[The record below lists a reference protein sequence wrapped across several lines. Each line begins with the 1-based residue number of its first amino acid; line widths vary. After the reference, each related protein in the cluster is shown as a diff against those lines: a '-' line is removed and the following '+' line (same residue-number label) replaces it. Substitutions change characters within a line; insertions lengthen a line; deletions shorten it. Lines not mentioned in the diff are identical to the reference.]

1 MYSHPKLAWPP
12 APYVVISR
20 NHSNWPSLNLSQNAC
35 QQLLKTSGTD
45 FLYSTKKKLI
55 PPPPPPPSPL
65 NNVRGL
71 SYANRR
77 RTNFSQEYSFLLF
90 SKAFIALYVFINHQ
104 CNDFVFFYVFDGFLD
119 NSDTFILAWAQHRPW
134 RAIFSTIL
142 TERKNVSSMF

>member
-1 MYSHPKLAWPP
+1 MRVNSYWKRQA
-12 APYVVISR
+12 
-20 NHSNWPSLNLSQNAC
+20 
-35 QQLLKTSGTD
+35 
-45 FLYSTKKKLI
+45 LI
-55 PPPPPPPSPL
+55 FYPLPRKNSYPHHPPPPL

-119 NSDTFILAWAQHRPW
+119 DSDTFILAWAQHRPW